1 MAHMGKFDAKGLKD
15 LQKKLNKLQNP
26 DAFVESCAK
35 ELAIELWDML
45 IHETPVKSGTLKNG
59 WTIGSVEKTGGV
71 YKIEIINP
79 TKYATYVEYGHM
91 QEPGRYVPAIGK
103 RLVKRW
109 VKGRFFMTKSVA
121 QVEKMTP
128 KILEDEIREYL
139 KDFVK

>member
-1 MAHMGKFDAKGLKD
+1 
-15 LQKKLNKLQNP
+15 
-26 DAFVESCAK
+26 
-35 ELAIELWDML
+35 
-45 IHETPVKSGTLKNG
+45 
-59 WTIGSVEKTGGV
+59 VEKTGGV